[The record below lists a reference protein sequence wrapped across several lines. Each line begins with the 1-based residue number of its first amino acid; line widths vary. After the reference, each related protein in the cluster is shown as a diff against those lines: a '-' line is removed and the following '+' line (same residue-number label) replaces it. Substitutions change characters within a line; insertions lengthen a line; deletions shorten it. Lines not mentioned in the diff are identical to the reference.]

1 MLASSSASTSGKST
15 QMCQCISPT
24 ALSASFQQRWKNN
37 PVSVV
42 PTYKLN
48 MKMDKWLI
56 CRTGKKHQGALGFSP
71 QTTLGL
77 LSYRDLQKK
86 FLVTARKRY
95 CAPQHKSHCQ
105 EDTRSAAPIKS
116 TTLHPKNTAITGREG
131 KQRATVPYWSCL
143 MCDDL
148 VLPSTQPSICWLI
161 LIWAFYFNYSSTGQL
176 WWALVL

>member
-116 TTLHPKNTAITGREG
+116 TTLHPKNTAITGRKAKG
-131 KQRATVPYWSCL
+131 NSPLLIMSHVWWSCVTL
-143 MCDDL
+143 HTAKYLL
-148 VLPSTQPSICWLI
+148 VNSYMGFL
-161 LIWAFYFNYSSTGQL
+161 F
-176 WWALVL
+176 